1 VRLPEADPAA
11 SPELERA
18 FAEFRRT
25 RGIVSNVMRAF
36 AHAPAGLA
44 ALAELGR
51 YCRYD
56 TALSEL
62 EKELVILITGRGVDY
77 AWLHHAPLGLKAG
90 LTEAQLGAIRAGA
103 VPEGLGPAHRA
114 LAEYVFAFATLR
126 GVPESVFAALQAHYS
141 PRQITDVNLIAGYYL
156 GIAATVIALEVQ
168 PDPPEA
174 VAEGAAFHARGQR

>member
-1 VRLPEADPAA
+1 MRLPEADPAA
-11 SPELERA
+11 SPELARA

-62 EKELVILITGRGVDY
+62 EKELVILVTGRGVDY
-77 AWLHHAPLGLKAG
+77 AWRHHAPLGRKAG
-90 LTEAQLGAIRAGA
+90 LTEAQLEAIRAGT
-103 VPEGLGPAHRA
+103 VPGDLAPAHRA
-114 LAEYVFAFATLR
+114 LAEYVLAFAALR
-126 GVPESVFAALQAHYS
+126 GVPEPVFAALRAHYA

-156 GIAATVIALEVQ
+156 AIAATVIALEVE

-174 VAEGAAFHARGQR
+174 IAEGAAFHARGR